1 MLQIKVKNNHQTK
14 TISRCGFDFKPQ
26 ELSDSLE
33 VTEHQLFQIKVVRY
47 LEVEKLDDNL
57 EEEVEGKKGSVV
69 DRLTELNMDQL
80 TELAKNLEMTGYS
93 QLNKSPLVEQIRS
106 ENDSKEIELAMAN
119 LER

>member
-1 MLQIKVKNNHQTK
+1 MQIKVKNNHQTK

-26 ELSDSLE
+26 ELSNPLE

-57 EEEVEGKKGSVV
+57 EKEIESEEGSVV

-93 QLNKSPLVEQIRS
+93 QLNKSPLVEQIAT
-106 ENDSKEIELAMAN
+106 ENNSKEIEVAMAN
-119 LER
+119 LE